1 MDPTSNCSPPR
12 VFTFVLMCDGYILF
26 LIIINLNHVFH
37 RHRAG
42 HTVHA
47 WLCSC
52 TGFHSDILPS
62 VSFLCVCARV
72 NLKPQHQTFPQPSS
86 NLIFKLLLRIK
97 RLPSSLLHSL
107 LIPPH
112 LALSLQQQAQSASG
126 LSNEGLISFGL
137 VWVGFKP
144 RALTPLPTVSKPQ
157 GRCLVFADCSGVRAR
172 DLSVVPGF
180 CLECENFWGAC
191 WQMPVAF

>member
-26 LIIINLNHVFH
+26 LIIINLNHIFH

-144 RALTPLPTVSKPQ
+144 RALTPLPTVSSHK
-157 GRCLVFADCSGVRAR
+157 GGAWCLLTALVFVLVICQWFLG
-172 DLSVVPGF
+172 SV
-180 CLECENFWGAC
+180 
-191 WQMPVAF
+191 